1 MMLEHVGEAEKAHR
15 IREAISAVVE
25 EGAVRTYDM
34 MRIPGGAKAISQ
46 GASSTQQMTNAV
58 LAKLA
63 ERPRTHHKQVAALEF
78 AEIGSDI

>member
-1 MMLEHVGEAEKAHR
+1 
-15 IREAISAVVE
+15 
-25 EGAVRTYDM
+25 M

-63 ERPRTHHKQVAALEF
+63 ERSRIHDAQSAHLEF